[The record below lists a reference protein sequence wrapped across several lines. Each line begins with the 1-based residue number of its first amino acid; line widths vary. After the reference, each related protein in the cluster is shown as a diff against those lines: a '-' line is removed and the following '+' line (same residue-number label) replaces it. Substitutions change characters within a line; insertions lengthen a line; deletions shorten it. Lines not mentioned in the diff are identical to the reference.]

1 MKTIQAQ
8 KGDINKADGYVA
20 REAILTELPAPQD
33 MACLKPLY
41 EAALTAAE
49 EAGAETAYF
58 PPIPAA
64 DLNSTMFQA
73 ITLIYQTMRK
83 FQASHTN
90 PRRICILCDD
100 DRVLQLYMVVWN
112 LYYAEDKADRMND
125 GRWD

>member
-1 MKTIQAQ
+1 MKTIHVQ
-8 KGDINKADGYVA
+8 KGDLNTIDGYVA
-20 REAILTELPAPQD
+20 REAVIAKLPAPQD

-41 EAALTAAE
+41 EAALAAAE
-49 EAGAETAYF
+49 KAGAETAYF

-73 ITLIYQTMRK
+73 ITLIYQTMRE
-83 FQASHTN
+83 FQASHAN
-90 PRRICILCDD
+90 PRQICILCND

-112 LYYAEDKADRMND
+112 LYYAEDKAGRMND